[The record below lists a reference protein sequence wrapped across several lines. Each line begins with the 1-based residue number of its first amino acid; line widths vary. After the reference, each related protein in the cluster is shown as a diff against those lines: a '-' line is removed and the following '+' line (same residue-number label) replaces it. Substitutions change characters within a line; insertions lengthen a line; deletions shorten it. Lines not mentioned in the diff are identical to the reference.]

1 MQKQTNEQEN
11 FPKKLIFYYFID
23 FSFEQKKKRLVCYR
37 HYWFKE
43 YVKLNENFH

>member
-23 FSFEQKKKRLVCYR
+23 FSFEQKKSASFVIVITGSRNM
-37 HYWFKE
+37 
-43 YVKLNENFH
+43 LN